1 MLFLTYR
8 IRVSPSLM
16 NKYSC
21 ISVSYF
27 FFFFLYKGNYLEI
40 ALLKLLLKRL
50 CASTGNGITAI
61 LHL

>member
-21 ISVSYF
+21 ISLSF
-27 FFFFLYKGNYLEI
+27 FFIYKGNYLEI

-61 LHL
+61 LHS